1 MKHRMSSK
9 QANRESAR
17 HPAEVANRPAENSE
31 SAIESVD
38 AKDRVPANIQMNGVN
53 GRKGPTTEETA
64 LERHYTVQEVSEMWH
79 LDEKMI
85 RRIFGDEP
93 GVVDIGSNE
102 SRFRRAYRTLR
113 IPESVLVRVHR
124 RLRRAG

>member
-1 MKHRMSSK
+1 MKTTKDLTHLR
-9 QANRESAR
+9 QESGFSNDIGDPSR
-17 HPAEVANRPAENSE
+17 F
-31 SAIESVD
+31 D
-38 AKDRVPANIQMNGVN
+38 ADGDDV
-53 GRKGPTTEETA
+53 RKGPVSEDSA
-64 LERHYTVQEVSEMWH
+64 LERHYTVKEVAEMWH

-93 GVVDIGSNE
+93 GVVSIGSSE

>member
-1 MKHRMSSK
+1 MKAAKELNHLSQQNWFSDD
-9 QANRESAR
+9 ANDCSQFEVNDVNAKKGPASAESA
-17 HPAEVANRPAENSE
+17 
-31 SAIESVD
+31 
-38 AKDRVPANIQMNGVN
+38 M
-53 GRKGPTTEETA
+53 
-64 LERHYTVQEVSEMWH
+64 ERHFTVNEIAEMWQ

-93 GVVDIGSNE
+93 GVVSIGSGE